1 MKKAFVLLIVVL
13 GMARAVSASADSP
26 ARAGESGSSASGTTT
41 YVVQYRDSVEKVA
54 RQFGVTVEE
63 IISANPHA
71 VSRRPVCVDE
81 RAWTLRSGTVVTTCR
96 RVEHWFRRA
105 GMTITIPVSRTA
117 LEAETVRLNSE
128 LVALRTEL
136 GLVRQERESARQERN
151 AAEHLY
157 AELAQKASEAESHRD
172 EPEQKADTN
181 PFSAA
186 PAASC
191 PAKTNHTPD
200 EVSDDDNTSTIF
212 IITLLLAVGVI
223 VYQYF
228 RPSKRTR
235 QLAKQV
241 QAEREQSAR
250 ERTELEATRK
260 KIAREAREVAEA
272 RRKLDEEKLE
282 LEAARQ
288 ELEKQ
293 REVSVAVLS
302 RREIAVGQREE
313 DAARAKRSSG
323 PPPRK
328 GPPPVFPP
336 SGPKVQ
342 ADRVEAPFLHV
353 LIARGRKLLED
364 QAGDLA
370 GREETV
376 RGREAGV
383 ADQEEVLRRRE
394 ADVVAREESLV
405 ERIEAVRQEGAAA
418 KAAEFADVQAKL
430 RHKAEELS
438 TLAERLEEKRALL
451 EGWETRLSERSAAE
465 DDGDPTLVD
474 GRMGS
479 PPPLPE
485 LDANSITS
493 INLAAQMLAR
503 QVESVDIVG
512 ATHFEVPGRNNPPGS
527 ADADKAAGEDRT
539 SVEEPITCSVC
550 GEEFPDRR
558 RFNDHREVRPDCRHA
573 TPHTPT
579 LRPPKDKPAAQS
591 GSRPTFYCATCSRDV
606 LMDEQDTHNE
616 AHRAQKTLGPLPP
629 REGEEK

>member
-1 MKKAFVLLIVVL
+1 MKKALVLLIVVL
-13 GMARAVSASADSP
+13 GMAGAASASADSP
-26 ARAGESGSSASGTTT
+26 ADEAGENGSSASGTTT

-63 IISANPHA
+63 IISVNPHA
-71 VSRRPVCVDE
+71 VSRRPICVDE

-96 RVEHWFRRA
+96 RTEHWFRRA
-105 GMTITIPVSRTA
+105 GMTITIPVSRTI

-128 LVALRTEL
+128 LAALRMEL

-157 AELAQKASEAESHRD
+157 AELALKTSESESRHD

-181 PFSAA
+181 PSSAA

-191 PAKTNHTPD
+191 PAKTNHAPD
-200 EVSDDDNTSTIF
+200 EVRDDDNTTTIF

-223 VYQYF
+223 VYQHF

-241 QAEREQSAR
+241 QAEQAQVTR

-260 KIAREAREVAEA
+260 KVAREAREVAEA

-293 REVSVAVLS
+293 REVAVAVLS
-302 RREIAVGQREE
+302 RRETVVGQREE
-313 DAARAKRSSG
+313 DAAKAKRSSG
-323 PPPRK
+323 PPPI
-328 GPPPVFPP
+328 FPP
-336 SGPKVQ
+336 NGPKVQ
-342 ADRVEAPFLHV
+342 ADRAEAPFIHV

-364 QAGDLA
+364 QARELA

-418 KAAEFADVQAKL
+418 KVAELVAAQAEFG
-430 RHKAEELS
+430 RKAEELS
-438 TLAERLEEKRALL
+438 ALADRLEEKRVLL
-451 EGWETRLSERSAAE
+451 EGWETRLSLRSAE
-465 DDGDPTLVD
+465 DDEDPTSVD
-474 GRMGS
+474 GRMGG
-479 PPPLPE
+479 PPSLPGPDE
-485 LDANSITS
+485 NSITS
-493 INLAAQMLAR
+493 ISLAAQMLVR
-503 QVESVDIVG
+503 QVESVDIEGEV
-512 ATHFEVPGRNNPPGS
+512 HFEIPGRNNSPGS

-579 LRPPKDKPAAQS
+579 LRPPAGKPAARI
-591 GSRPTFYCATCSRDV
+591 GSRPTFYCAVCGRDV
-606 LMDEQDTHNE
+606 QMDERDTHNE
-616 AHRAQKTLGPLPP
+616 AHRAEKTLGPLPP
-629 REGEEK
+629 PKGEEK